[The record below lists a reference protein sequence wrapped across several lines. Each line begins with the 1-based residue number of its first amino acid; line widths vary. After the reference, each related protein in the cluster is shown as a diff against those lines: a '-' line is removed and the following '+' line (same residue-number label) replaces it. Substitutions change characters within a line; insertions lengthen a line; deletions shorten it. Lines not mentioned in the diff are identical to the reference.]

1 MLGKLRPLTKKF
13 TNAIALPFAKIGFPP
28 LLFTLIGPILV
39 CIAGFFIIQ
48 EKFLEGFIF
57 ALLGVSIDLF
67 DGAVARQQN
76 KATLFGNYFE
86 TMIDKVVELI
96 LFISTAFLFPIA
108 SIFALAF
115 SMLNSYAKPRVALVI
130 ITDNRDWP
138 AIGEHSER
146 MLLLIGGIFLSFF
159 SIELFGLKILEL
171 SLWTITLLTGI
182 GTIQRI
188 IYAKKLIKEA
198 EQKNQVLPYLKK

>member
-57 ALLGVSIDLF
+57 ALLGGSIDFF

-146 MLLLIGGIFLSFF
+146 LLLLFLGFLLSIF
-159 SIELFGLKILEL
+159 SIEFAGFKALEI
-171 SLWTITLLTGI
+171 SLWLIAIISFI
-182 GTIQRI
+182 GSIQRI
-188 IYAKKLIKEA
+188 FFAKKLIKEA

>member
-13 TNAIALPFAKIGFPP
+13 TNLIAKPFAKIGFPP
-28 LLFTLIGPILV
+28 IAFTLIGPILT
-39 CIAGFFIIQ
+39 ILAGFFIIQ
-48 EKFLEGFIF
+48 EKFFEGFIF
-57 ALLGVSIDLF
+57 ALLGISIDLF

-86 TMIDKVVELI
+86 TMIDKVVEMI
-96 LFISTAFLFPIA
+96 LFISTAVLFPLA

-146 MLLLIGGIFLSFF
+146 MILLLAGILLSFF
-159 SIELFGLKILEL
+159 SIELFGLKILEV
-171 SLWTITLLTGI
+171 SLWTITLLAGI
-182 GTIQRI
+182 GSIQRI
-188 IYAKKLIKEA
+188 AYAKKLIKEA
-198 EQKNQVLPYLKK
+198 EQRGTVLPYLKK